1 MLLWCASSHE
11 TPRDGFTSSFWLNST
26 QPRRTSLGSVAKP
39 KTPHPSPTQ
48 LLVLLG
54 IGLLFAGLAI
64 YPAAMAF
71 VLGHPH
77 QVGIVAYTALT
88 CVILAGGL
96 VGLSRA
102 HDLSRPAKDL
112 HIDALIFLLAV
123 TVPWAMVIVESPDA
137 SYFLTALALLAS
149 WLLPPIA
156 GAIATAIVAGFTV
169 AGQVFHHGLTA
180 GTVVGPIVVAVLIVA
195 FVAMIR
201 MVYRS
206 SDASKRLLVQLRES
220 QAETAQAEREA
231 GRHAERARIGR
242 DLHDTVAQS
251 LSSIQLLLQAA
262 ERATEPA
269 QVQAHLTLARQTAH
283 ESLAETRAFIG
294 ELTPPDLVHTGL
306 VQALG
311 RLAREVRIPTSVTV
325 DGTERRL
332 DARSETAIFRV
343 AQESL
348 RNVDAHSLA
357 QSCQITLSF
366 EPSEVVLEIDDDG
379 CGFDLEAVSDKGRFG
394 LQGMRARM
402 EELGGTLAVVSSG
415 DDGTLVAA
423 RVPA

>member
-1 MLLWCASSHE
+1 MAE
-11 TPRDGFTSSFWLNST
+11 R
-26 QPRRTSLGSVAKP
+26 
-39 KTPHPSPTQ
+39 KTPSPSPTQ
-48 LLVLLG
+48 ILVLLG

-64 YPAAMAF
+64 YPAGMAF
-71 VLGHPH
+71 AFGHPH
-77 QVGIVAYTALT
+77 LTGIVVFSSLT

-96 VGLSRA
+96 VGLSRV
-102 HDLSRPAKDL
+102 HDLSRPAQDL
-112 HIDALIFLLAV
+112 HVDALIFLLAV

-206 SDASKRLLVQLRES
+206 SDASKVLLVKLRAS
-220 QAETAQAEREA
+220 QAETARIEREA
-231 GRHAERARIGR
+231 GRLAERARIGR

-262 ERATEPA
+262 ERATDA
-269 QVQAHLTLARQTAH
+269 NQVQAHLALARDTAH
-283 ESLAETRAFIG
+283 ASLAETRAFIG
-294 ELTPPDLVHTGL
+294 ELTPPSLVDTGL
-306 VQALG
+306 APALR
-311 RLAREVRIPTSVTV
+311 RLAHDANVPTEFAV
-325 DGTERRL
+325 DGTPRGL
-332 DARSETAIFRV
+332 DARHETALFRV

-348 RNVDAHSLA
+348 RNVEAHA
-357 QSCQITLSF
+357 NAKHCQITLIY
-366 EPSEVVLEIDDDG
+366 EREEVALEIDDDG
-379 CGFDLEAVSDKGRFG
+379 CGFDVDAAAHKGRFG
-394 LQGMRARM
+394 LQSMRSRI
-402 EELGGTLAVVSSG
+402 EELGGTLAIVSSG

>member
-1 MLLWCASSHE
+1 MAE
-11 TPRDGFTSSFWLNST
+11 RNTP
-26 QPRRTSLGSVAKP
+26 P
-39 KTPHPSPTQ
+39 PSPAQ

-156 GAIATAIVAGFTV
+156 GAIATAVLAGFTV

-206 SDASKRLLVQLRES
+206 SDASKVLLVQLRAS
-220 QAETAQAEREA
+220 QAETARVEREA
-231 GRHAERARIGR
+231 GRLAERARIGR

-262 ERATEPA
+262 ERATDA
-269 QVQAHLTLARQTAH
+269 NQVQAHLALARDTAH
-283 ESLAETRAFIG
+283 ASLAETRAFIG
-294 ELTPPDLVHTGL
+294 ELTPPGLVDTGL
-306 VQALG
+306 APALR
-311 RLAREVRIPTSVTV
+311 RLAHDANVPTEFAVE
-325 DGTERRL
+325 GTPRGL
-332 DARSETAIFRV
+332 GTRSETALFRV

-348 RNVDAHSLA
+348 RNVEAHANA
-357 QSCQITLSF
+357 QRCQITLIY
-366 EPSEVVLEIDDDG
+366 EPEEVALEIDDDG
-379 CGFDLEAVSDKGRFG
+379 CGFDVDAAARKGRFG
-394 LQGMRARM
+394 LQGMRSRI
-402 EELGGTLAVVSSG
+402 EELGGTLAIVSSG

>member
-1 MLLWCASSHE
+1 MAE
-11 TPRDGFTSSFWLNST
+11 PN
-26 QPRRTSLGSVAKP
+26 
-39 KTPHPSPTQ
+39 TPHPSPAQ

-88 CVILAGGL
+88 CVVLAGGL

-206 SDASKRLLVQLRES
+206 SDASKVLLVQLRAS
-220 QAETAQAEREA
+220 QAETARVEREA
-231 GRHAERARIGR
+231 GRLAERARIGR

-262 ERATEPA
+262 ERATDA
-269 QVQAHLTLARQTAH
+269 NQVQAHLALARDTAH
-283 ESLAETRAFIG
+283 ASLAETRAFIG
-294 ELTPPDLVHTGL
+294 ELTPPGLVDTGL
-306 VQALG
+306 APALR
-311 RLAREVRIPTSVTV
+311 RLAHDANVPTEFAVE
-325 DGTERRL
+325 GTPRGL
-332 DARSETAIFRV
+332 GTRSETALFRV

-348 RNVDAHSLA
+348 RNVEAHANA
-357 QSCQITLSF
+357 QRCQITLIY
-366 EPSEVVLEIDDDG
+366 EPEEVALEIDDDG
-379 CGFDLEAVSDKGRFG
+379 CGFDVDAAARKGRFG
-394 LQGMRARM
+394 LQGMRSRI
-402 EELGGTLAVVSSG
+402 EELGGTLAIVSSG

>member
-1 MLLWCASSHE
+1 MAE
-11 TPRDGFTSSFWLNST
+11 RNTP
-26 QPRRTSLGSVAKP
+26 P
-39 KTPHPSPTQ
+39 PSPAQ

-123 TVPWAMVIVESPDA
+123 TVPWAMVIVDSPDA

-156 GAIATAIVAGFTV
+156 GAIATAVLAGFTV

-206 SDASKRLLVQLRES
+206 SDASKVLLVQLRAS
-220 QAETAQAEREA
+220 QAETARVEREA
-231 GRHAERARIGR
+231 GRLAERARIGR

-262 ERATEPA
+262 ERATDA
-269 QVQAHLTLARQTAH
+269 NQVQAHLALARDTAH
-283 ESLAETRAFIG
+283 ASLAETRAFIG
-294 ELTPPDLVHTGL
+294 ELTPPGLVDTGL
-306 VQALG
+306 APALR
-311 RLAREVRIPTSVTV
+311 RLAHDANVPTEFAVE
-325 DGTERRL
+325 GTPRGL
-332 DARSETAIFRV
+332 GTRSETALFRV

-348 RNVDAHSLA
+348 RNVEAHANA
-357 QSCQITLSF
+357 QRCQITLIY
-366 EPSEVVLEIDDDG
+366 EPEEVALEIDDDG
-379 CGFDLEAVSDKGRFG
+379 CGFDVDAAARKGRFG
-394 LQGMRARM
+394 LQGMRSRI
-402 EELGGTLAVVSSG
+402 EELGGTLAIVSSG